1 MSQNPADM
9 DPRKIDT
16 LRAIMKALRTPVTGC
31 PWDLEQ
37 NFETIAPYTIEEAY
51 EVADAI
57 SRGSRAD
64 LCEELGDLLLQS
76 VYHSQMAEEE
86 GSFTFDDVV
95 EAVNAKMIR
104 RHPHVFGDEQARSA
118 ELAKTFW
125 EDNKA
130 QERKGKPRQGTLDSV
145 PLALPG
151 LTRALK
157 LQAKAAKVGFDWP
170 SVDNVYDKIAEEIE
184 EFRTAPEDKRA
195 EEFGDILFAFANV
208 ARHLGI
214 DPEAALR
221 KTNDKF
227 TRRFAYIERQ
237 LAERGRT
244 PSDSDLEEMDSLWN
258 DAKTLES

>member
-1 MSQNPADM
+1 
-9 DPRKIDT
+9 
-16 LRAIMKALRTPVTGC
+16 
-31 PWDLEQ
+31 
-37 NFETIAPYTIEEAY
+37 
-51 EVADAI
+51 
-57 SRGSRAD
+57 
-64 LCEELGDLLLQS
+64 
-76 VYHSQMAEEE
+76 
-86 GSFTFDDVV
+86 
-95 EAVNAKMIR
+95 
-104 RHPHVFGDEQARSA
+104 
-118 ELAKTFW
+118 
-125 EDNKA
+125 
-130 QERKGKPRQGTLDSV
+130 V